1 MDIAAISG
9 LSSITDITSLS
20 SLPTTTKTDSTDSA
34 FSNILSNL
42 ISNVNQTD
50 QVAQEDIINIATGN
64 ADDLHTIKINSEKA
78 ELALLTLVQ
87 VRNKVL
93 DAYNEIMKVTL

>member
-1 MDIAAISG
+1 LDIAAISG